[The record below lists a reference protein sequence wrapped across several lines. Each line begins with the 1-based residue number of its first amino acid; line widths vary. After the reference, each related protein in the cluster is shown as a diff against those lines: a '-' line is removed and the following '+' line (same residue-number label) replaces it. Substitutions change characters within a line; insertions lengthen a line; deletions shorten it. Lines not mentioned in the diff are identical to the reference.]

1 MPKIDAPTVAE
12 HRARIQ
18 SRLVDAA
25 EEILRSGSGQ
35 LTAGAVTA
43 AAGIAR
49 NSIYRYVDS
58 VDDLRT
64 MVVDRHLPAWLEAL
78 EAALSV
84 ATSPGDRVVAWV
96 AANLTQAAESGHG
109 WLMEA
114 ARHRTADSP
123 VDEVVDRAHR
133 GARDSLTDAWRELLA
148 TDGADPDSERV
159 AVAVALTVG
168 IVDAGFRQLDLAR
181 DPAVVQE
188 LGVGAARALVAGVG
202 LDQSSSAGRAQAF
215 GSRGDDGTD

>member
-12 HRARIQ
+12 HRARVQ

-25 EEILRSGSGQ
+25 EEILRRGPSQQ
-35 LTAGAVTA
+35 LTAGAVTS

-64 MVVDRHLPAWLEAL
+64 MVVDRYLPAWLDAL
-78 EAALSV
+78 DTAMGAAASG
-84 ATSPGDRVVAWV
+84 PDRVVTWV
-96 AANLTQAAESGHG
+96 STNLDQAAQSGHG

-114 ARHRTADSP
+114 ARSRTSEST
-123 VDEVVDRAHR
+123 VDEVVERAHR
-133 GARDSLTDAWRELLA
+133 GARDSLTDAWREVLSDA
-148 TDGADPDSERV
+148 APDASAKSQADRV

-168 IVDAGFRQLDLAR
+168 IVDAGFRQIDLGR
-181 DPAVVQE
+181 DTALVLQM
-188 LGVGAARALVAGVG
+188 GGDAARALVNGVG
-202 LDQSSSAGRAQAF
+202 ASPGNRW
-215 GSRGDDGTD
+215 SRGNR